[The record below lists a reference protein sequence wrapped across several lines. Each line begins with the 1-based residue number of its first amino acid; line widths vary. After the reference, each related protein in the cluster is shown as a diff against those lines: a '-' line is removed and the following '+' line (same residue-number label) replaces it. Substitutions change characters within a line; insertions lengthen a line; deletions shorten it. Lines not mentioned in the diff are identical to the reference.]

1 LLIFSALAGDFNEYA
16 VHKITTFFDKE
27 EILEGGSSGFRLM
40 SQGHLFDAFI
50 ATDKSMFIGNG
61 WGQVYF
67 DYAGEQL
74 QAGGAEF
81 LTALAYGGILSGIF
95 YLIYSF
101 VAINVSRKLL
111 KVYPKDSANYEGMMF
126 AVVGSMITGQINGA
140 MIAPEY
146 WMMYGIAIY
155 FGYKFKTKR

>member
-1 LLIFSALAGDFNEYA
+1 
-16 VHKITTFFDKE
+16 
-27 EILEGGSSGFRLM
+27 
-40 SQGHLFDAFI
+40 
-50 ATDKSMFIGNG
+50 MFIGNG